1 MKKLFVI
8 LSIAAG
14 SLLVS
19 CTASIHTKKHGAG
32 VTVGSIEKVQPV
44 TKAPRI

>member
-14 SLLVS
+14 SLLAS
-19 CTASIHTKKHGAG
+19 CSASVHTKKHGAG
-32 VTVGSIEKVQPV
+32 VNVGSIEKVKPV
-44 TKAPRI
+44 QNSPRI

>member
-8 LSIAAG
+8 LSVAAG

-19 CTASIHTKKHGAG
+19 CSASVHTKKHGAG
-32 VTVGSIEKVQPV
+32 VNVGSIEKVQPA
-44 TKAPRI
+44 TKSPRI